1 MEKLTNALSWISMKR
16 LLLTTFALLIVFLI
30 GISAYTSLNTLNGL
44 SSQAEYRELS
54 QLYRVINAEIK
65 SEGRL
70 AVNIAKSLTEL
81 ESVQKAFAERDRQ
94 ALSDLLLPMYKKVS
108 DQIGVKQAQFHLPN
122 GDSFLRLHAPT
133 KFGDNLSSF
142 RHTVV
147 DVNRNK
153 KEVSGIEKG
162 KAGLGIRGVVPVSYN
177 DVHMGSFE
185 FGMSLDQSFLELV
198 KKRYNIDVSIY
209 TAKNNQLN
217 RYATTKEETPSLT
230 PEQLEAA
237 QSKELS
243 FHSKLNNENYAHYVA
258 PLTDYSGN
266 AIGLVELAMNRGEY
280 VARISNTRTSIIIKG
295 ILLLLGGM
303 FIAYLISQVIT
314 KPLCTAVHAMREIAE
329 GDGDLT
335 LRLKEKG
342 QNELTELARA
352 FNMFAEKVR
361 SSIEQVNGSC
371 KDLRLSTSDMNT
383 LMKAVND
390 FSVRQRNEITSV
402 ATAITEMTSTIQE
415 VANNGTQAAKA
426 ADEVDQNVGNSNQL
440 LNQTNTSIR
449 NLDNCI
455 EKASQV
461 ISQVNQESTK
471 IGSVLDVIR
480 GIAEQTNLLALN
492 AAIEAA
498 RAGEQGRGFAVVADE
513 VRTLASRTQS
523 STEEINVM
531 IGSLQQSVKEA
542 VTTIEQSREEASNG
556 VELTDKTS
564 QSLATVQQSAID
576 IRDINYQIA
585 TAVEEQSSVSEEIS
599 RNANAIDDLA
609 LSTTE
614 KVEQA
619 TKATIDVDELA
630 LKLESVVRQFKIS

>member
-209 TAKNNQLN
+209 TAKDNQLN
-217 RYATTKEETPSLT
+217 RYATTKKETPSLT
-230 PEQLEAA
+230 LEQLEAA